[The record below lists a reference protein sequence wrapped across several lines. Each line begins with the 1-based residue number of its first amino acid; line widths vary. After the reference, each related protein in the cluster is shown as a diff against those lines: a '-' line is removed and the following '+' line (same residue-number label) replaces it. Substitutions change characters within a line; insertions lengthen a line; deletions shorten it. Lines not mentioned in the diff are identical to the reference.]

1 MIELLIKRDINL
13 KNEILSGLTVA
24 LALVPEAI
32 AFAFV
37 AGVHPSVGL
46 WAAFFVGFITSLLG
60 GRPGMISGATGAMAV
75 AMTAFVVLYGLEYL
89 LAAVI
94 LCGVIQILCGTLKIG
109 KFIRLLPHSV
119 MLGFVNGLAIV
130 IGLAQFGQLKENHS
144 VVFNE
149 HEKTFEVVGQWMSSG
164 AMTVT
169 LSLILLTMAIIYFL
183 PKFTKAVPGTLVAI
197 VTVTLLVQFLP
208 IEAVTVT
215 DSVKTMN
222 AVALEKTEKTRLF
235 EAETDTMLYS
245 AVNDRGHEIAA
256 SALAEA
262 PGKVENGRTAG
273 RFAIPAIPFTLES
286 LGIILGLGITLAAI
300 GLIESLMTLTLIDEL
315 TETRGS
321 SNRECVA
328 QGLAN
333 MVSGLFGSM
342 GGCAMIGQSMI
353 NMRSGGRH
361 RLSGIAAA
369 LFLLAF
375 IVFPPL
381 WQCIGMIPVPAL
393 IGVMFIV
400 VAATF
405 EWTSLRLW
413 NKIPKSD
420 FFVIVAVS
428 AITVFFDLAI
438 AVASGVVISALVF
451 AWKKSQ
457 RIQADIREVDGIK
470 RYELSGPLFFGAVTS
485 FKELFT
491 PVEDPDAVHIE
502 FKACRVYDHSALEA
516 INGICAKYRELGKT
530 VTLLNL
536 SQDCLKMLNKAE
548 PIMDV
553 TIHDDDCPIAVAKL
567 QKQEAELS
575 KVVIEKA

>member
-75 AMTAFVVLYGLEYL
+75 VMTAFVVLYGLEYL

-94 LCGVIQILCGTLKIG
+94 LCGIIQVLCGVCG
-109 KFIRLLPHSV
+109 VGRFIRLLPHSV

-130 IGLAQFGQLKENHS
+130 IGLAQFSQLKENHA

-149 HEKTFEVVGQWMSSG
+149 DSRSFEIAGQWMSSG

-169 LSLILLTMAIIYFL
+169 VALVLLTMAIIHFL
-183 PKFTKAVPGTLVAI
+183 PKLTKAVPGTLVAI
-197 VTVTLLVQFLP
+197 IVATLLVQFSP
-208 IEAVTVT
+208 IEAITVH
-215 DSVKTMN
+215 DSVETMN
-222 AVALEKTEKTRLF
+222 AVAMEKDEKTRLF
-235 EAETDTMLYS
+235 EAETETMLY
-245 AVNDRGHEIAA
+245 ADLDRRGHAIAA
-256 SALAEA
+256 ST
-262 PGKVENGRTAG
+262 VEVPDTESARTAG
-273 RFAIPAIPFTLES
+273 RFAIPAIPFNLKS

-321 SNRECVA
+321 SNRECAA
-328 QGLAN
+328 QGIAN

-353 NMRSGGRH
+353 NIRSGGRH
-361 RLSGIAAA
+361 RLSGITAA
-369 LFLLAF
+369 LSLLAF
-375 IVFPPL
+375 IVYPPL
-381 WQCIGMIPVPAL
+381 WQCISMIPVAAL

-400 VAATF
+400 VIATF

-420 FFVIVAVS
+420 MFVIVAVS
-428 AITVFFDLAI
+428 AITVFADLAI
-438 AVASGVVISALVF
+438 AVAAGVATSALVF
-451 AWKKSQ
+451 AWRKSQ
-457 RIQADIREVDGIK
+457 QIQADIREHNGVK
-470 RYELSGPLFFGAVTS
+470 KYHMNGPLFFGAVTS

-491 PVEDPDAVHIE
+491 PSEDPETVHIDFE
-502 FKACRVYDHSALEA
+502 SCRVYDHSAMEA
-516 INGICAKYRELGKT
+516 INDVCAKYRELEKT
-530 VTLLNL
+530 VVLKNL
-536 SQDCLKMLNKAE
+536 SKDCQKLLRRAE
-548 PIMDV
+548 PILDV
-553 TIHDDDCPIAVAKL
+553 TICNLDESVT
-567 QKQEAELS
+567 
-575 KVVIEKA
+575 V